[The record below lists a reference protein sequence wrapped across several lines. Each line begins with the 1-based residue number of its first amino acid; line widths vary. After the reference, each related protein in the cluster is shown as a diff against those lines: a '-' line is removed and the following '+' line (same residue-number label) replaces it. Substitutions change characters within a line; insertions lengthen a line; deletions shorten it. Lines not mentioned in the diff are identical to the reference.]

1 LILQNMKTLR
11 GSISKSAKAEAP
23 PQTPPAWPRGFG
35 VGTGVLCT
43 PPSFRHLHHTHPH
56 NSRNSLLQKLF
67 ILWYNKMLGKQER
80 KQTKYKWGTKM
91 YRILLVDDEILV
103 RDAIKE
109 NIDWQSMDCELVGDC
124 ENGKQAAEFVQE
136 HPVDIVLTD
145 ILMPYMDGMEL
156 SHFLHDNYPD
166 IVIAV
171 FSGFGEFEYAKKA
184 IQYGVSEYLLKPVT
198 AMELTGV
205 IQKMKEKVEQT
216 RKEKAKMESLTKTS
230 ENYRENAQVIRSK
243 TLEALVN
250 CTIDIQKS
258 LDKLEEMG
266 ITLSGCGYRV
276 AVFDIDLYSGMYQL
290 DMEKR
295 QESALMA
302 FVLFNISDEI
312 VNRENAGI
320 VYQEGNNRVCVLF
333 QEKWSRNFNGRIK
346 EICHEIQT
354 EIRKV
359 MGTEVSMAIG
369 KWVKTL
375 EELSGSHD
383 VAVQALQYRYL
394 LGGSL
399 LIDMEEIHPVQD
411 IDLRKSL
418 DRLKE
423 FLKSGKKEEME
434 AEFQSIEEQVKQS
447 FAEKSRACMYLQQVI
462 RVVDVA
468 GEEVSSD
475 ISRIRDERK
484 DLLCQVTAQKSFGQA
499 CKIVKEYIL
508 QVYDALTE
516 LNTSSGERQARMA
529 LDYIQKNY
537 MDPNL
542 SLNDICS
549 YLNIS
554 TSYFSTI
561 FKEVTGETFTE
572 VLIRTRME
580 KAKELLENT
589 TMKNYEIAERVGF
602 ADAHY
607 FGISFKKM
615 TGCTPTEYAR
625 EKRK

>member
-1 LILQNMKTLR
+1 MKTLR

-67 ILWYNKMLGKQER
+67 ILWYNKILGKQER

-166 IVIAV
+166 IVIVV

-484 DLLCQVTAQKSFGQA
+484 DLLCQVTAQKSFEQA

-625 EKRK
+625 ENRR

>member
-1 LILQNMKTLR
+1 MILQNMKTLR

-166 IVIAV
+166 IVIVV

-399 LIDMEEIHPVQD
+399 LIDMEEIHTEQD

-423 FLKSGKKEEME
+423 FLKSGKKDEME

-484 DLLCQVTAQKSFGQA
+484 DLLCQVTAQKSFEQA

-625 EKRK
+625 ENRR

>member
-1 LILQNMKTLR
+1 
-11 GSISKSAKAEAP
+11 
-23 PQTPPAWPRGFG
+23 
-35 VGTGVLCT
+35 
-43 PPSFRHLHHTHPH
+43 
-56 NSRNSLLQKLF
+56 
-67 ILWYNKMLGKQER
+67 
-80 KQTKYKWGTKM
+80 M

-109 NIDWQSMDCELVGDC
+109 NIDWKSMDCELVGDC

-166 IVIAV
+166 IVIVV

-198 AMELTGV
+198 AVELTGV

-484 DLLCQVTAQKSFGQA
+484 DLLCQVTAQKSFEQA

-589 TMKNYEIAERVGF
+589 TMKNYEIAEKVGF
-602 ADAHY
+602 SDPHY

-615 TGCTPTEYAR
+615 TGYTPTEYAR
-625 EKRK
+625 EKRR

>member
-1 LILQNMKTLR
+1 
-11 GSISKSAKAEAP
+11 
-23 PQTPPAWPRGFG
+23 
-35 VGTGVLCT
+35 
-43 PPSFRHLHHTHPH
+43 
-56 NSRNSLLQKLF
+56 
-67 ILWYNKMLGKQER
+67 
-80 KQTKYKWGTKM
+80 M

-109 NIDWQSMDCELVGDC
+109 NIDWKSMDCELVGDC

-166 IVIAV
+166 VVIVV

-484 DLLCQVTAQKSFGQA
+484 DLLCQVTAQKSFEQA

-589 TMKNYEIAERVGF
+589 TMKNYEIAEKVGF
-602 ADAHY
+602 SDPHY

-615 TGCTPTEYAR
+615 TGYTPTEYAR
-625 EKRK
+625 EKRR